1 MNDSRIIE
9 LYFERSESAIDET
22 AKAYGKLCYAVAYGV
37 LSSHEDAEECVNDA
51 YARVWNSIPPQK
63 PRKLSAFL
71 ARITRNLALDVLAK
85 KTADKRGGYLI
96 AEELSDAI
104 PVSSGEIAD
113 SLAIKAAL
121 EGFLRSRSAR
131 ERKLFIGRY
140 FYCQSIES
148 LAEHYGEKAGN
159 IKTLLF
165 RMRQLLKQHL
175 EKEGI
180 SF

>member
-37 LSSHEDAEECVNDA
+37 LSTHEDAEECVNDT

-96 AEELSDAI
+96 AEELSDFSPRARI
-104 PVSSGEIAD
+104 STTPSRRRLKAFCARGRQESVSFSSDGIFTAN
-113 SLAIKAAL
+113 
-121 EGFLRSRSAR
+121 RSNR
-131 ERKLFIGRY
+131 LP
-140 FYCQSIES
+140 SITV
-148 LAEHYGEKAGN
+148 K
-159 IKTLLF
+159 
-165 RMRQLLKQHL
+165 RRV
-175 EKEGI
+175 I
-180 SF
+180 SKRFFFGCGSF